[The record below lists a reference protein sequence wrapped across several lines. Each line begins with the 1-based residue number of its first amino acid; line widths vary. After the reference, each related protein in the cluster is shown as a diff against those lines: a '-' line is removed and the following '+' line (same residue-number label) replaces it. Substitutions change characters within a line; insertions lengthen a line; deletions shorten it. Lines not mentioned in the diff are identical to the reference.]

1 MPDTR
6 FLLFSP
12 AAICYLLLTI
22 LTGCQSSLGRADNPK
37 PLHAVEAID
46 QPKPE
51 AIIQVLLQGS
61 DASVLERRLLA
72 VGGRLTHRLPI
83 VRGIGGEI
91 RFDALPRLQ
100 DDPAIERVIEDI
112 NPPETPEPRA
122 CALLGSIELGHR
134 EDEASWTLFNAADT
148 PLAIRELAMSWPE
161 AWGRVT
167 TLTLNGRDILTNGP
181 VASPLTLG
189 DAADGNVASLHNMA
203 PATQTTLQF
212 AFTNHPATFTQSE
225 LSLRAS
231 TSSCNAELPPAYAT
245 PDDFF
250 YSRVVGAS
258 ELHAR
263 DIRGH
268 GVTIAVLDSGLYPH
282 PDLTQTPAGIGKI
295 PIFYDAMADRTIN
308 EPIDMTDESGHG
320 THMISAIAHRRE
332 APQSESSNNTSYR
345 GVAPDARIVPV
356 KVFPKEG
363 SGDFLDIIRGIQW
376 VVDHRITYNISI
388 LNLSLAAQ
396 PRFFYWDDP
405 INQAVLKAWQAGIT
419 VVTAA
424 GNEGADWSTVGS
436 PGNNPYV
443 ITVGALTDSWTPLDR
458 TDDYIPDFSSRGP
471 TPASHIKPD
480 IVAPGGHI
488 TGIVPLNST
497 MARDNPH
504 FFLQNGYFVSTGSSQ
519 AAAIVSGIAAL
530 LLELDPTLTNDDI
543 KCMLM
548 SSAEPAINRDGRLA
562 YSPFVQGSGAVSA
575 PRAVIFGERGCGNTG
590 MAIHSAVL
598 GEEKLTGAATSLP
611 SGEPDLP
618 GLQDMLAAETGAQGN
633 SATRVWGVKAHVER
647 LLKDADGAELSSP
660 LQAHWLDHY
669 TRESNVLRTLQNN

>member
-1 MPDTR
+1 
-6 FLLFSP
+6 
-12 AAICYLLLTI
+12 
-22 LTGCQSSLGRADNPK
+22 
-37 PLHAVEAID
+37 
-46 QPKPE
+46 
-51 AIIQVLLQGS
+51 LLQGH
-61 DASVLERRLLA
+61 DAAVLEQRLVA

-91 RFDALPRLQ
+91 RFDALSQLQ
-100 DDPAIERVIEDI
+100 NDPAIERVIEDI
-112 NPPETPEPRA
+112 NPPETPEPRT
-122 CALLGSIELGHR
+122 CALLGSIELAR
-134 EDEASWTLFNAADT
+134 SEDEATWTLFNVADT
-148 PLAIRELAMSWPE
+148 PLAIREVAMSWPA
-161 AWGRVT
+161 AWGPVT
-167 TLTLNGRDILTNGP
+167 TLTLNGRDILANGP
-181 VASPLTLG
+181 VVSPLTLG
-189 DAADGNVASLHNMA
+189 DADDGKVASLYDIA
-203 PATQTTLQF
+203 PATHTTLQF
-212 AFTNHPATFTQSE
+212 TFANHPVSLIQSE

-231 TSSCNAELPPAYAT
+231 TSSCIAELPPAYAT
-245 PDDFF
+245 PNDFF

-263 DIRGH
+263 DIRGQ
-268 GVTIAVLDSGLYPH
+268 GVTIAVLDSGLESH
-282 PDLTQTPAGIGKI
+282 PDLSQTPAGTDKI

-308 EPIDMTDESGHG
+308 KPIYMTDESGHG
-320 THMISAIAHRRE
+320 THIISTIAHRRQ
-332 APQSESSNNTSYR
+332 ASQTESPNHTSYK
-345 GVAPDARIVPV
+345 GVAPDARIIPV

-488 TGIVPLNST
+488 AGIVPLNST

-504 FFLQNGYFVSTGSSQ
+504 FLLQNGYFVSTGSSQ
-519 AAAIVSGIAAL
+519 AAAVVSGVAAL
-530 LLELDPTLTNDDI
+530 LLQLDPGLTNDDI
-543 KCMLM
+543 KCMLT

-590 MAIHSAVL
+590 MTINSAIL
-598 GEEKLTGAATSLP
+598 GEERLTGAATSLP

-618 GLQDMLAAETGAQGN
+618 GLQDMLATESAAQGS
-633 SATRVWGVKAHVER
+633 SATRVWGIKAHVER
-647 LLKDADGAELSSP
+647 LLKDADEAELSSP
-660 LQAHWLDHY
+660 LQAHWLDLY
-669 TRESNVLRTLQNN
+669 LRESDVLRTLQNN